1 MPIEFDASLE
11 FDSASLI
18 LERHGLAL
26 DGPAQTFV
34 DSEVIRYCDPKVPFE
49 TGKLKDSA
57 LAASVIGQ
65 GTIVYDTPYARRM
78 YYNPQYNFN
87 EAPERGAYWFERTM
101 AEHKEDIVS
110 GVQAIVG
117 GGGNG

>member
-26 DGPAQTFV
+26 GGPAQTFV

-49 TGKLKDSA
+49 TGMLKDSA
-57 LAASVIGQ
+57 GGVRYRAGNHSTTRHTPDGCTITSV
-65 GTIVYDTPYARRM
+65 Y
-78 YYNPQYNFN
+78 FN
-87 EAPERGAYWFERTM
+87 EAPERGAYCLNGPWQSIRRISS
-101 AEHKEDIVS
+101 AEFRLS
-110 GVQAIVG
+110 
-117 GGGNG
+117 

>member
-26 DGPAQTFV
+26 GGPAQTFV

-49 TGKLKDSA
+49 TGMLKDSVRHA
-57 LAASVIGQ
+57 IRQTDVLYPSV
-65 GTIVYDTPYARRM
+65 
-78 YYNPQYNFN
+78 
-87 EAPERGAYWFERTM
+87 
-101 AEHKEDIVS
+101 
-110 GVQAIVG
+110 
-117 GGGNG
+117 

>member
-49 TGKLKDSA
+49 TGMLKDSA

-78 YYNPQYNFN
+78 YYNPQNINYKFN
-87 EAPERGAYWFERTM
+87 
-101 AEHKEDIVS
+101 
-110 GVQAIVG
+110 
-117 GGGNG
+117 

>member
-26 DGPAQTFV
+26 GGPAQTFV

-49 TGKLKDSA
+49 TGMLKDST

-65 GTIVYDTPYARRM
+65 GTIVYDTPYALSLIHIWSISLVRIIKNTSLESR
-78 YYNPQYNFN
+78 
-87 EAPERGAYWFERTM
+87 A
-101 AEHKEDIVS
+101 
-110 GVQAIVG
+110 
-117 GGGNG
+117 

>member
-26 DGPAQTFV
+26 GGPAQTFV

-49 TGKLKDSA
+49 TGMVKDSA
-57 LAASVIGQ
+57 PDGCTITLSITSMKRPNAALTGSNGPWQSI
-65 GTIVYDTPYARRM
+65 RRISS
-78 YYNPQYNFN
+78 
-87 EAPERGAYWFERTM
+87 
-101 AEHKEDIVS
+101 AEFRLS
-110 GVQAIVG
+110 
-117 GGGNG
+117 